1 MDILSHVTFWS
12 FSNFQ
17 FVEGGNTYCNFKPFR
32 DTSWVSLRLL
42 GTGIYFTFKTG
53 WSDATLNGLRW
64 CEGLALTGEFRPDT
78 FPTHV
83 SNFVDSLAGII
94 FEISYHG
101 YRLWN
106 NTYLDGGFFW
116 VNQSFKAFLFE
127 LWADERTLLLGWTLD
142 TEYLDKSETRFIVY
156 STSGVIK
163 LIELSIPIQLD
174 GLDSWPG
181 VLVEVEWNELPSLFL
196 WLW

>member
-1 MDILSHVTFWS
+1 MDILSLVTPLS
-12 FSNFQ
+12 FSDFQ
-17 FVEGGNTYCNFKPFR
+17 FVDGGNTYYNFKPYR
-32 DTSWVSLRLL
+32 DTSWVSLRFL
-42 GTGIYFTFKTG
+42 GIGQYFTFKTG
-53 WSDATLNGLRW
+53 WSEEALKGLSW
-64 CEGLALTGEFRPDT
+64 WEALALTGELKLDT
-78 FPTHV
+78 LPTHV
-83 SNFVDSLAGII
+83 SNFVESLAGII

-106 NTYLDGGFFW
+106 NTYLEGEFLW

-142 TEYLDKSETRFIVY
+142 PEYLDKSDTRFIVY

-163 LIELSIPIQLD
+163 LIELSIPIQLE